1 MNPPRILALGF
12 AVTIALGTL
21 LLTLPIATETG
32 EILPIT
38 QALFTATSATAVTGL
53 TVSNTADTFSTFGEI
68 VILIMI
74 QIGGIGLMVFSTF
87 IAILLGKKITL
98 TERLLI
104 RESFDKEG
112 IGGVVRLVISI
123 LKFTFVAESIGG
135 IVLGVY
141 WLPRY
146 GYPQAF
152 YYGFFHSISAF
163 CNAGF
168 DLFKNSMTDFTGDVV
183 VNFVIIGLFV
193 IGGLGFSVNLE
204 LFKKHSWHKLTL
216 HSKIV
221 IATTIIL
228 NILGA
233 VAILAL
239 EGTNPRTLAQ
249 LPLGGKILGAFFHAM
264 TPRTAGF
271 FTVPL
276 ENFREATLLLIMFL
290 MFVGASPGSTG
301 GGIKTTTIAAL
312 TATIYSTVK
321 GRKHAEIFN
330 RSIAYETVLKALAV
344 ITISLFLILGV
355 VFILLITESIP
366 FTSLL
371 FEAVSAFGTVGLS
384 VGATPELSEIGRVVI
399 SLLMFTGRIG
409 PLTLAFAIA
418 QRQRVMPSLKR
429 PEEKIIV
436 G

>member
-1 MNPPRILALGF
+1 MNPPRMLALGF

-32 EILPIT
+32 EILPFT

-104 RESFDKEG
+104 RESFNKEG

-123 LKFTFVAESIGG
+123 LKFTFVAESVGG
-135 IVLGVY
+135 IILGLY

-146 GYPQAF
+146 GYPKAF

-168 DLFKNSMTDFTGDVV
+168 DLFDNSMTDFTGDVV

-204 LFKKHSWHKLTL
+204 LFKKHSWYKLTL

-233 VAILAL
+233 AAILAL
-239 EGTNPRTLAQ
+239 ESTNPRTLAL
-249 LPLGGKILGAFFHAM
+249 LPVGGKILGAFFQAM

-276 ENFREATLLLIMFL
+276 ENFRDATLLLIMFL

-301 GGIKTTTIAAL
+301 GGIKTTTLATL

-344 ITISLFLILGV
+344 TTVSLFLILGI
-355 VFILLITESIP
+355 VFILLITESIS

-371 FEAVSAFGTVGLS
+371 FEVVSAFGTVGLS
-384 VGATPELSEIGRVVI
+384 VGATPKLSEIGRVVI

-418 QRQRVMPSLKR
+418 QRQRVMPGLKR
-429 PEEKIIV
+429 PEEKIII